1 MNQSKLLNP
10 AGLLGKTEDEAKQVC
25 ENYGYKLRV
34 TNKDGTSFIVTADYR
49 TDRINVSVTNGKIS
63 AINGIG

>member
-1 MNQSKLLNP
+1 MNQSKLLNT
-10 AGLLGKTEDEAKQVC
+10 AGLLGKTEDEAKQIC

-34 TNKDGTSFIVTADYR
+34 VAKEGTSFIVTADLR
-49 TDRINVSVTNGKIS
+49 SDRVNVSIASGRII